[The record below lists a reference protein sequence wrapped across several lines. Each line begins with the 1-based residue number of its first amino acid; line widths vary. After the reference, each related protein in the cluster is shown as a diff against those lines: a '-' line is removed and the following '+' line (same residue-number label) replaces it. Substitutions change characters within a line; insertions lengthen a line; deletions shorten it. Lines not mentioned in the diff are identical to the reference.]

1 MPMRSYPRPCGSL
14 PNPKPESFAT
24 AIFTSLLSIDC
35 GYVGRGCHSTFQSG
49 TSFYRRLNPLLM
61 PEHLA
66 ESTGS
71 RPDTSCQHPEKISP
85 SLSLSL
91 SCPFSVSG
99 CLFLFVIPVCV
110 FSLGL
115 SLSLSLCLSLSL
127 SLARSLSLTLGCV
140 CRLRCDTSL
149 HDNRNGIVCRN
160 TGDLHLCDVA
170 G

>member
-1 MPMRSYPRPCGSL
+1 MLKFGSFFSCISGQARRPDSRGWREALPMRSYPRPCGSL

-85 SLSLSL
+85 SLSLCLVLSLFLAVSFSL
-91 SCPFSVSG
+91 SFPYVCFLSVSPS
-99 CLFLFVIPVCV
+99 LFLSV
-110 FSLGL
+110 
-115 SLSLSLCLSLSL
+115 SLSLS
-127 SLARSLSLTLGCV
+127 RSLPVSHSRMCV
-140 CRLRCDTSL
+140 QAA
-149 HDNRNGIVCRN
+149 V
-160 TGDLHLCDVA
+160 
-170 G
+170 